1 MKIALVT
8 DTHFGARND
17 NTAFAEYFKQFYDTI
32 FFPYLKENNI
42 TEIIHLGDVVDR
54 RKYLNY
60 QTAEIMQEAFFDPI
74 INNNYNVNI
83 IIGNHDTYY
92 KNTNKVNSI
101 SRLYNSYTGDNIHWH
116 DNKPGVVN
124 YDGLDIMLLPW
135 ICTDTYEPFLKEVQE
150 TDCQVLFGHLEL
162 KGFIMHKG
170 AINTNGMESN
180 IFDKFD
186 VVCSGHFHHKSTVG
200 NINYLG
206 CPYEITWSDYDD
218 PRGFHIFDTET
229 RELEFIR
236 NPLTMFHKIWYDD
249 SNTTMEHVV
258 NRNYEPMRN
267 CYVKVIVTN
276 KDNPFWFD
284 MFIEKL
290 EKVSP
295 LHVQVVEDHLNL
307 DLESDDEIVSEAE
320 DTLTILHKYV
330 NTLDVNVD
338 KEKLET
344 KIKDLYSEALSV
356 S

>member
-101 SRLYNSYTGDNIHWH
+101 SRLYNSYTGNNVHWH
-116 DNKPGVVN
+116 DNKPAVIN

-135 ICTDTYEPFLKEVQE
+135 ICTDTYEPFLKEVKE

-170 AINTNGMESN
+170 AINMSGMESN

-218 PRGFHIFDTET
+218 PRGFHIFDTDT

-249 SNTTMEHVV
+249 NNTTMEQVV

-276 KDNPFWFD
+276 KENPFWFD

-307 DLESDDEIVSEAE
+307 NLESDDEIVSEAE

-330 NTLDVNVD
+330 DTLDVNVD

>member
-17 NTAFAEYFKQFYDTI
+17 NTAFAEYFKQFYDTV

-74 INNNYNVNI
+74 IDNNYNVNI

-101 SRLYNSYTGDNIHWH
+101 SRLYNSYTGTNIHWH

-135 ICTDTYEPFLKEVQE
+135 ICTDTYEPFLKEVEE
-150 TDCQVLFGHLEL
+150 TDCQVLFGHVEL
-162 KGFIMHKG
+162 KGFVMHKG
-170 AINTNGMESN
+170 AVNMSGLESN

-249 SNTTMEHVV
+249 SNTTMEQVV

-284 MFIEKL
+284 MFIERL

-295 LHVQVVEDHLNL
+295 IHVQVVEDHLNL

-330 NTLDVNVD
+330 NTLEVNVD

>member
-17 NTAFAEYFKQFYDTI
+17 NTAFAEYFKQFYDTV

-74 INNNYNVNI
+74 IDNNYNVNI

-101 SRLYNSYTGDNIHWH
+101 SRLYNSYTGTNIHWH

-135 ICTDTYEPFLKEVQE
+135 ICTDTYEPFLKEVEE

-162 KGFIMHKG
+162 KGFVMHKG
-170 AINTNGMESN
+170 AVNMSGLESN

-206 CPYEITWSDYDD
+206 CTYEITWSDYDD

-249 SNTTMEHVV
+249 SNTTMEQVV

-284 MFIEKL
+284 MFIERL

-295 LHVQVVEDHLNL
+295 IHVQVVEDHLNL

-330 NTLDVNVD
+330 NTLEVNVD

>member
-249 SNTTMEHVV
+249 SNTTMEQVV

>member
-1 MKIALVT
+1 
-8 DTHFGARND
+8 
-17 NTAFAEYFKQFYDTI
+17 
-32 FFPYLKENNI
+32 
-42 TEIIHLGDVVDR
+42 
-54 RKYLNY
+54 
-60 QTAEIMQEAFFDPI
+60 
-74 INNNYNVNI
+74 
-83 IIGNHDTYY
+83 
-92 KNTNKVNSI
+92 
-101 SRLYNSYTGDNIHWH
+101 
-116 DNKPGVVN
+116 
-124 YDGLDIMLLPW
+124 
-135 ICTDTYEPFLKEVQE
+135 
-150 TDCQVLFGHLEL
+150 
-162 KGFIMHKG
+162 MHKG

-249 SNTTMEHVV
+249 SNTTMEQVV

>member
-101 SRLYNSYTGDNIHWH
+101 SRLYNSYTGDNIQWH

-249 SNTTMEHVV
+249 SNTTMEQVV

>member
-74 INNNYNVNI
+74 IDNNYNVNI

-101 SRLYNSYTGDNIHWH
+101 SRLYNSYTGTNIHWH

-135 ICTDTYEPFLKEVQE
+135 ICTDTYEPFLKEVEE

-170 AINTNGMESN
+170 AVNMSGLESN

-249 SNTTMEHVV
+249 SNTTMEQVV

-276 KDNPFWFD
+276 KENPFWFD
-284 MFIEKL
+284 MFIERL

-295 LHVQVVEDHLNL
+295 IHVQVVEDHLNL

-330 NTLDVNVD
+330 NTLEVNVD